1 MEKQE
6 ELFGEDFQEHT
17 EVISQEEAK
26 TSKLPQHYEVM
37 IDDNHVEYLAQQEE
51 LKKNQAQ

>member
-6 ELFGEDFQEHT
+6 QGVELFSEDFT
-17 EVISQEEAK
+17 ETISQEEAK
-26 TSKLPQHYEVM
+26 SSKLPQHYEVM
-37 IDDNHVEYLAQQEE
+37 IDDNYVEYLAQQEE

>member
-6 ELFGEDFQEHT
+6 QGVELFSEDFT
-17 EVISQEEAK
+17 ETISQKEAK
-26 TSKLPQHYEVM
+26 SSKLPQHYEVM
-37 IDDNHVEYLAQQEE
+37 IDDNYVEYLAQQEE

>member
-6 ELFGEDFQEHT
+6 QGVELFSEDFT
-17 EVISQEEAK
+17 ETISQEEAK
-26 TSKLPQHYEVM
+26 SSKLPQHYEVM
-37 IDDNHVEYLAQQEE
+37 IEDNYVEYLAQQEE